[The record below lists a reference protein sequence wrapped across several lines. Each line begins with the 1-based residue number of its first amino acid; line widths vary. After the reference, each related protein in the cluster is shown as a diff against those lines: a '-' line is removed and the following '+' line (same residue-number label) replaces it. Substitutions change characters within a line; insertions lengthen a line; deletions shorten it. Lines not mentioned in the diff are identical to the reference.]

1 MRSTLRS
8 TRTKS
13 SDIRVITRA
22 LYCLGSRIALQARLL
37 RRPSQTKEH
46 VRSLLLSTA
55 ARDYRRSPRI
65 VLARASRSKPA
76 YFVVLRRPKSTS
88 AHSSSARRRAITDA
102 RQGLSWLAHRA
113 PSPPT
118 SSSFA
123 DQRARPLTPPQHG
136 GARLPTLAKDCLGSR
151 IALQARL
158 LRRPSQTK
166 EHVRSLLLS
175 TAARDYRRS
184 PRIVLAR
191 ASRSKPAYFVV
202 ARRRKSTPAA
212 PAERAPLAD
221 DR

>member
-76 YFVVLRRPKSTS
+76 YFVV
-88 AHSSSARRRAITDA
+88 
-102 RQGLSWLAHRA
+102 
-113 PSPPT
+113 
-118 SSSFA
+118 
-123 DQRARPLTPPQHG
+123 
-136 GARLPTLAKDCLGSR
+136 
-151 IALQARL
+151 
-158 LRRPSQTK
+158 
-166 EHVRSLLLS
+166 
-175 TAARDYRRS
+175 
-184 PRIVLAR
+184 
-191 ASRSKPAYFVV
+191 

-221 DR
+221 DRVLRWTMSAHSTGIGSAIPAPALAGAFSSRWR